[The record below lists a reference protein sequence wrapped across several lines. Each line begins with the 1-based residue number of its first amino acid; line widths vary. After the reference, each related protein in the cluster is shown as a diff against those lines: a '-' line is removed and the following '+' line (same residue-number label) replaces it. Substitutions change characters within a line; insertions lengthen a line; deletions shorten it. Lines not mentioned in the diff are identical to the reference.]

1 MSTNLVG
8 PFIYPRMFALVRGF
22 HAYKFPSDLDTNEKG
37 LPPLMRC
44 TGQGTSLVSSR
55 HTYIHT
61 YIHTCGLMDEV
72 VLFWKLFHI
81 QRYF

>member
-1 MSTNLVG
+1 MISDYFSFPVSSAPIVSIDEKCWMMHCLLNMSTNLVG

-44 TGQGTSLVSSR
+44 TGQGF
-55 HTYIHT
+55 YI
-61 YIHTCGLMDEV
+61 IGK
-72 VLFWKLFHI
+72 F
-81 QRYF
+81 